1 MTPNLPFRHFDGL
14 CNGGINHHGHIRF
27 ERLRTDVGPFYCECR
42 QREREKRIE
51 KLLQNSHHI
60 SLSVHSANADVPAEV
75 ISTSSVLLISC
86 CDWIRLQIIM

>member
-27 ERLRTDVGPFYCECR
+27 ERLRTDVFTANAD
-42 QREREKRIE
+42 RERERIE